1 MLLEHVVLTFYSV
14 FGQGV
19 YFEKVLKS
27 SDTSLWVRNIQMYL
41 SGILVTLIGVYVN
54 DGDKVLEKG
63 FFFGYTSWVCFV
75 VCECLQSEVISCL
88 KCLLVHVVA
97 HFPVCPSSF
106 GQRGRPVHVCGGEVH
121 RQHHEGLL
129 RCSSHCPVNRRI
141 GHPVWATDKY
151 VRSSERGYEF
161 SESLTFQRH

>member
-1 MLLEHVVLTFYSV
+1 MLRCANILVC

-41 SGILVTLIGVYVN
+41 SGIVVTLIGVYVN

-75 VCECLQSEVISCL
+75 VCKCHQSEGISCL
-88 KCLLVHVVA
+88 KSPPPCGCRCCSLHPQFWPVWVA
-97 HFPVCPSSF
+97 CTRLWWWSTQITSW
-106 GQRGRPVHVCGGEVH
+106 RAS
-121 RQHHEGLL
+121 LL
-129 RCSSHCPVNRRI
+129 RQPLSCPLLHQSSCLDYR
-141 GHPVWATDKY
+141 
-151 VRSSERGYEF
+151 
-161 SESLTFQRH
+161 

>member
-1 MLLEHVVLTFYSV
+1 MLPQYVALIFLSV

-41 SGILVTLIGVYVN
+41 SGIVVTLIGVYVN

-75 VCECLQSEVISCL
+75 VRKSSIRGNF
-88 KCLLVHVVA
+88 LLHVVA
-97 HFPVCPSSF
+97 NPAVCTNSF
-106 GQRGRPVHVCGGEVH
+106 GQCGWPVHVCGGEVH
-121 RQHHEGLL
+121 R
-129 RCSSHCPVNRRI
+129 
-141 GHPVWATDKY
+141 
-151 VRSSERGYEF
+151 
-161 SESLTFQRH
+161 

>member
-1 MLLEHVVLTFYSV
+1 MLPQYVALIFLSV

-41 SGILVTLIGVYVN
+41 SGIVVTLIGVYVN

-75 VCECLQSEVISCL
+75 VCKSSIRGNF
-88 KCLLVHVVA
+88 LLHVVA
-97 HFPVCPSSF
+97 DLAVCTSSF
-106 GQRGRPVHVCGGEVH
+106 GQCGWPVHVCGGEVH
-121 RQHHEGLL
+121 R
-129 RCSSHCPVNRRI
+129 
-141 GHPVWATDKY
+141 
-151 VRSSERGYEF
+151 
-161 SESLTFQRH
+161 